1 MPPTAPLLLLAL
13 AAMLALGLG
22 LRRHLLRARRD
33 GALSRAIDRS
43 RTRIAALDEQFAAGA
58 MSPESL
64 AAQQHQ
70 LAGDLLRLDA
80 SAPQAATPR
89 RLPARQQLAA
99 ACALLAALA
108 AGAIYLAVDRRSAAA
123 PQPGRDL
130 AAPQAAGASTPAP
143 GNAARPA
150 RALSDEQVQRMVDAT
165 RAQVAQD
172 PRDAAAWAL
181 LAHSYDMQGRFA
193 ESSKAYASLARLVP
207 GDAQVLADYADALA
221 VANGRTLAGEPA
233 ALVSKALAI
242 DPRNVKAQTLAGTAA
257 FERHDYADASTHWQ
271 RARELSRDPE
281 FIRQIDASLAT
292 ARASAQGKPV
302 SAPTAS
308 AAPATAASAVVA
320 GRLTLADDLV
330 SKAPADATIFIFA
343 IPVGG
348 SRMPV
353 AITRRHVRDLPLE
366 FSLDDSMAM
375 VSDMRLSK
383 VGTVVVGARISARGD
398 IAPQAGDM
406 QGLTAPVS
414 VGTRGIRLEISEV
427 LK

>member
-1 MPPTAPLLLLAL
+1 MTAATATLVLDGGLVIAAVLVLASALSWQSARTARGRALRARIDATRHRIDDLRQRHAAGDIDRAALDEEERRAAEGLLEPGSAAAVTVAHPRRPWILAL
-13 AAMLALGLG
+13 AAVAVAIAASLMHAW
-22 LRRHLLRARRD
+22 
-33 GALSRAIDRS
+33 IDR
-43 RTRIAALDEQFAAGA
+43 AGV
-58 MSPESL
+58 
-64 AAQQHQ
+64 
-70 LAGDLLRLDA
+70 A
-80 SAPQAATPR
+80 SAPAP
-89 RLPARQQLAA
+89 AA
-99 ACALLAALA
+99 ASAPAIPASGD
-108 AGAIYLAVDRRSAAA
+108 AGRAVH
-123 PQPGRDL
+123 
-130 AAPQAAGASTPAP
+130 
-143 GNAARPA
+143 
-150 RALSDEQVQRMVDAT
+150 ALSDEQLQRMIDQT
-165 RAQVAQD
+165 RLRVQAN
-172 PRDAAAWAL
+172 PKDAASWAM
-181 LAHSYDMQGRFA
+181 LAHSYDMLGKFS

-257 FERHDYADASTHWQ
+257 FERHDYADATTHWQ
-271 RARELSRDPE
+271 RARELSHDPE

-292 ARASAQGKPV
+292 ARASAQGQPV